1 MSSGP
6 ATLRLPLPGLLGRSL
21 AGGLPAGSGRGNGRG
36 GLPLVERNAR
46 AYRHLWIS

>member
-21 AGGLPAGSGRGNGRG
+21 AGAAGAVAAALAGEGCRSSSGTPGPTVTCG
-36 GLPLVERNAR
+36 
-46 AYRHLWIS
+46 SS